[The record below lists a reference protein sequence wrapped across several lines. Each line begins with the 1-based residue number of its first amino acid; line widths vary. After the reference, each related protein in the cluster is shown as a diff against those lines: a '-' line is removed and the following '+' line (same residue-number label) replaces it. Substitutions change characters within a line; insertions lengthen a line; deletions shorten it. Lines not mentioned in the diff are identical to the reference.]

1 MSYERNLITM
11 AARVLHWHNPS
22 LSRLVFLHL
31 WPFWLFRDASRGNLL
46 ARAAAYRHNRS
57 MRVYL
62 PGYLMRWTFGGLLL
76 LVLTFKFQ
84 AFSAQ
89 IPELNGCLLWMA
101 AGFGMGF
108 ACAMSMLLVMAYIYL
123 YLSQNDY

>member
-1 MSYERNLITM
+1 MSDERNLTTM

-46 ARAAAYRHNRS
+46 MRAAAYRHNRS

-62 PGYLMRWTFGGLLL
+62 PGYLLRWTFGGLLL
-76 LVLTFKFQ
+76 LVLTFKLQ
-84 AFSAQ
+84 TFSAQ
-89 IPELNGCLLWMA
+89 IPELNNCLLWMA

-123 YLSQNDY
+123 YLSRNDY